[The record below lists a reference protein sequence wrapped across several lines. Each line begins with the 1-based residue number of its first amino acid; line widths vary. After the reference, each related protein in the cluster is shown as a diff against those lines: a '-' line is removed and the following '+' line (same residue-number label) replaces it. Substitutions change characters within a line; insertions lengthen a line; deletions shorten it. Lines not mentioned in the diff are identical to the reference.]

1 NAFQPLVDYLA
12 DRNYDGKAD
21 NEFEI
26 ANIFDKNGDL
36 ALKQVYVELGATI
49 FLNAFAGGDSSWE
62 LGDWI
67 AAILGG
73 LAGKPGGIALTP
85 AQTSFITNLILNFD
99 IGREIGTEIGLRIA
113 AVARFNPKDAIAD
126 VKENVVFALNSD
138 DISTFIGELYKR
150 VNGSYI
156 LLTSLEVN
164 ELIASRK
171 VNTYK
176 KVVTGETT
184 TYQLLGDDLYTYT
197 GAVFYQNA
205 DGITY
210 TEFTADA
217 LKLRK
222 LQVYS
227 KGYESAGNKF
237 VEIPK
242 AELATYTGDRF
253 ASINRNGK
261 QTYVKIEASKVATYT
276 EKVFKIDASFDIAYL
291 LSHSD
296 LVLDIF
302 NKALTDVTEQNE
314 ASSRM
319 LGIKLI
325 YEGEKNGMPSSTIY
339 IDLGQDTHIAIPGV
353 NLTSLF
359 AKNAAAPTGA
369 LVAAETPPTTPTDP
383 VPTPPSTLDKVMS
396 IISGALYG
404 IFVDSNQLKVQIAP
418 QFLSVLLGMILSVDI
433 PADKF
438 LMLNPERS
446 YISLDW
452 KGYDFTVAIGVDP
465 LQVGLTLS
473 TFNISLGDESNNKLN
488 QFERGIYTSALSD
501 KQTISFNIVAK
512 IQLDI
517 FGTNGKELKI
527 NDYISAFV
535 ADLALNLG
543 ISIEETMKLHLDL
556 SIGANIDLN
565 DPSKTEIILELFNP
579 ITDQILIGLYAK
591 GSSIYVDMGFFN
603 KEDFYVENST
613 LAPALIRELKK
624 VLGGAVA
631 GGAGDAMSADN
642 GATTA
647 ADGANPSIPNIYKTP
662 KYKMVAVANGDYV
675 QNLDKYVLATLAE
688 KNDDKITKYSAVE
701 DEKGTIVKVVNK
713 DKTFYFKA
721 EANLT
726 TDEKILVETNR
737 LSNVIIKCSDKHL
750 SLIITESFIVGLIGM
765 LVGNTD
771 VQSIFDALPELGL
784 DLTVDLNF
792 EKLAL
797 EVTLN
802 SNIIRLY
809 LGIIEPRVATE
820 IDKRISNRIS
830 DELIFKLLSDKE
842 KAQGA
847 YTLGRFKYINDKKV
861 FVEDKDGLYKNL
873 EYVLMTEQEKT
884 AWEAAAEKTPIYIY
898 VGDKNDN
905 GEYDKGDYQFVA
917 ITALADAGTGT
928 DAKSVYKK
936 LGDGETK
943 DYIKMAD
950 VMTEAEIAAYKG
962 ARYTKNGDRFEVSVN
977 GEYMEREKYR
987 FNKFERTGK
996 VSFDLYLSLGL
1007 NISATYILLDDNT
1020 IKPYPE
1026 SERYSKRVTDGK
1038 YIQDNN
1044 GNYVRQSL
1052 NLDEILGAL
1061 LNLDSIKNSVA
1072 NIMLG

>member
-1 NAFQPLVDYLA
+1 
-12 DRNYDGKAD
+12 
-21 NEFEI
+21 
-26 ANIFDKNGDL
+26 DL
-36 ALKQVYVELGATI
+36 T
-49 FLNAFAGGDSSWE
+49 
-62 LGDWI
+62 
-67 AAILGG
+67 
-73 LAGKPGGIALTP
+73 
-85 AQTSFITNLILNFD
+85 
-99 IGREIGTEIGLRIA
+99 
-113 AVARFNPKDAIAD
+113 
-126 VKENVVFALNSD
+126 
-138 DISTFIGELYKR
+138 
-150 VNGSYI
+150 
-156 LLTSLEVN
+156 
-164 ELIASRK
+164 
-171 VNTYK
+171 
-176 KVVTGETT
+176 
-184 TYQLLGDDLYTYT
+184 
-197 GAVFYQNA
+197 
-205 DGITY
+205 
-210 TEFTADA
+210 
-217 LKLRK
+217 
-222 LQVYS
+222 
-227 KGYESAGNKF
+227 
-237 VEIPK
+237 
-242 AELATYTGDRF
+242 
-253 ASINRNGK
+253 
-261 QTYVKIEASKVATYT
+261 
-276 EKVFKIDASFDIAYL
+276 
-291 LSHSD
+291 
-296 LVLDIF
+296 LDIF
-302 NKALTDVTEQNE
+302 NKALTEVNEKNE

-353 NLTSLF
+353 NLSSLF
-359 AKNAAAPTGA
+359 AKNAAAPAGA
-369 LVAAETPPTTPTDP
+369 LVAAGTPPTDPTTPPTDP
-383 VPTPPSTLDKVMS
+383 TTPPTPPSTLDKVMS

-404 IFVDSNQLKVQIAP
+404 VFVDSNQLKVQIAP

-433 PADKF
+433 PADRF
-438 LMLNPERS
+438 SMLNPEKS

-452 KGYDFTVAIGVDP
+452 KGYDFTVAIGIDP
-465 LQVGLTLS
+465 VQIGLTLS

-613 LAPALIRELKK
+613 LAPALIRELRK

-631 GGAGDAMSADN
+631 GGAGDAMSAEN

-662 KYKMVAVANGDYV
+662 KYNMVVATNGDYKLV
-675 QNLDKYVLATLAE
+675 ESTLVDGKQVDKYVLATLAE
-688 KNDDKITKYSAVE
+688 KNDANITKYSAVE

-713 DKTFYFKA
+713 DKTFYFKT
-721 EANLT
+721 EAGLT
-726 TDEKILVETNR
+726 PDEKVLVETNR

-809 LGIIEPRVATE
+809 LGIIEPRVATVMDE
-820 IDKRISNRIS
+820 RISNRIS

-842 KAQGA
+842 KATYA
-847 YTLGRFKYINDKKV
+847 LGKFSYENDKKV
-861 FVEDKDGLYKNL
+861 FVEDKNGVYKNL
-873 EYVLMTEQEKT
+873 EYVLMTEAEKT
-884 AWEAAAEKTPIYIY
+884 AWKALATKTPIYIY
-898 VGDKNDN
+898 NGDVN
-905 GEYDKGDYQFVA
+905 GNKEYDKGDYQFVA

-950 VMTEAEIAAYKG
+950 VMTQAEIDAYKG

-1026 SERYSKRVTDGK
+1026 SDRYSKRVTDGK

-1052 NLDEILGAL
+1052 NLDEILGAI
-1061 LNLDSIKNSVA
+1061 LNLDSVKNSVA
-1072 NIMLG
+1072 NIMLGKVSLADILARLSLQSYFHDPISDGIEIHLFGNINLNKLGVFDLIDGNVAIADMNFTIDNLLASIEAGVEIIFNGGTVDQTILGIYLVDGILYVDLGGFKGPKVKISVSDLMELANTANGDAMTAAGATAPPTEPKKDTVAIITNILNALVKTVVLRTQP